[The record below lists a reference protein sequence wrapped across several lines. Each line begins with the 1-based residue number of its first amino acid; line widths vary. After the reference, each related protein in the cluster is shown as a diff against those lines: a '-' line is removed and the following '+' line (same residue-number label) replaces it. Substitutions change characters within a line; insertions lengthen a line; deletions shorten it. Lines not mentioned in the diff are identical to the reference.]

1 MDISGIFVN
10 TQNSIRIDC
19 GKIIYVDPLDIRQES
34 HDADYIFITHDHYDH
49 FSLEDIN
56 KVLKQETQFVV
67 PLKMDIRVRKNT
79 PVGRNLAVVAGKS
92 YETEDFTF
100 ETVPAYNLIK
110 PFHKKSAGWVGYILN
125 IDDTRIYIAGDTD
138 ATKEA
143 QNVKCDIAM
152 VPIGGTYTMNHKE
165 AAALINKIKPKYV
178 IPTHYGS
185 LVGDKL
191 DGERFKQLVD
201 EKIEVVLKL

>member
-49 FSLEDIN
+49 FSPEDIN

-79 PVGRNLAVVAGKS
+79 PVGRNLAVAAGQS

>member
-79 PVGRNLAVVAGKS
+79 PVGRNLAVAAGQS

-110 PFHKKSAGWVGYILN
+110 PFHKKNAGWVGYILN

-138 ATKEA
+138 ATREA
-143 QNVKCDIAM
+143 KNVKCDIAM

>member
-1 MDISGIFVN
+1 M
-10 TQNSIRIDC
+10 
-19 GKIIYVDPLDIRQES
+19 
-34 HDADYIFITHDHYDH
+34 
-49 FSLEDIN
+49 
-56 KVLKQETQFVV
+56 
-67 PLKMDIRVRKNT
+67 
-79 PVGRNLAVVAGKS
+79 
-92 YETEDFTF
+92 
-100 ETVPAYNLIK
+100 
-110 PFHKKSAGWVGYILN
+110 
-125 IDDTRIYIAGDTD
+125 
-138 ATKEA
+138 
-143 QNVKCDIAM
+143 KCDIAM

>member
-1 MDISGIFVN
+1 M
-10 TQNSIRIDC
+10 
-19 GKIIYVDPLDIRQES
+19 
-34 HDADYIFITHDHYDH
+34 ITHDHYDH

-56 KVLKQETQFVV
+56 KVLKRETQFVV

-79 PVGRNLAVVAGKS
+79 PVGRNLAVAAGQS

>member
-1 MDISGIFVN
+1 MDISNILVN
-10 TQNSIRIDC
+10 TQSSIRIDSS
-19 GKIIYVDPLDIRQES
+19 KIIYVDPLDIGQEV

-79 PVGRNLAVVAGKS
+79 PVGRNLAVAAGQS

-185 LVGDKL
+185 IVGDKL

>member
-1 MDISGIFVN
+1 MDICGIFVN

>member
-49 FSLEDIN
+49 FSPEDIN

-67 PLKMDIRVRKNT
+67 PLNMDIRVRKNT
-79 PVGRNLAVVAGKS
+79 PVGRNLAVAAGQS

-125 IDDTRIYIAGDTD
+125 IDDTRIYIVGDTD

>member
-1 MDISGIFVN
+1 MDISNISVN
-10 TQNSIRIDC
+10 TQSSVRIDSS
-19 GKIIYVDPLDIRQES
+19 KIIYVDPLDIGQEV

>member
-1 MDISGIFVN
+1 MDISGISVN

-56 KVLKQETQFVV
+56 KVLKRETQFVV
-67 PLKMDIRVRKNT
+67 PQKMDIRVRKNT
-79 PVGRNLAVVAGKS
+79 PVGHNLAVIAGQN
-92 YETEDFTF
+92 YETDDLTF
-100 ETVPAYNLIK
+100 ETVAAYNLIK
-110 PFHKKSAGWVGYILN
+110 PFHRKSDGWVGYILN
-125 IDDTRIYIAGDTD
+125 IDDTRVYIAGDTD
-138 ATKEA
+138 ATREA
-143 QNVKCDIAM
+143 KNVKCDIAM
-152 VPIGGTYTMNHKE
+152 VPIGGTYTMNYKE
-165 AAALINKIKPKYV
+165 AAALINKIAPKYA

-185 LVGDKL
+185 IVGDKQ

-201 EKIEVVLKL
+201 EKINVVLKL

>member
-1 MDISGIFVN
+1 MDISGISVN

-56 KVLKQETQFVV
+56 KVLKRETQFVV
-67 PLKMDIRVRKNT
+67 PQKMDIRVRKNT
-79 PVGRNLAVVAGKS
+79 PVGRNLAVIAGQN
-92 YETEDFTF
+92 YETDDLTF
-100 ETVPAYNLIK
+100 ETVAAYNLIK
-110 PFHKKSAGWVGYILN
+110 PFHRKSDGWVGYILN
-125 IDDTRIYIAGDTD
+125 IDDTRVYIAGDTD
-138 ATKEA
+138 ATREA
-143 QNVKCDIAM
+143 KNVKCDIAM
-152 VPIGGTYTMNHKE
+152 VPIGGTYTMNYKE
-165 AAALINKIKPKYV
+165 AAALINKIAPKYA

-185 LVGDKL
+185 IVGDKQ

-201 EKIEVVLKL
+201 EKINVVLKL

>member
-110 PFHKKSAGWVGYILN
+110 PFHKKRAGWVGYILN

-152 VPIGGTYTMNHKE
+152 VPIGGTYTMNLKE

-191 DGERFKQLVD
+191 DGKRFKQLVD

>member
-1 MDISGIFVN
+1 MDISNISVN
-10 TQNSIRIDC
+10 TQSSIRIDSS
-19 GKIIYVDPLDIRQES
+19 KIIYVDPLDIGQEV

-79 PVGRNLAVVAGKS
+79 PIGRNLAVAAGQS

>member
-79 PVGRNLAVVAGKS
+79 PVGHNLAVIAGKS

-138 ATKEA
+138 ATREA
-143 QNVKCDIAM
+143 KNVKCDIAM

>member
-79 PVGRNLAVVAGKS
+79 PVGRNLAVAAGQS

>member
-79 PVGRNLAVVAGKS
+79 PVGRNLAVAAGQS

-191 DGERFKQLVD
+191 DGERFMQLVD
-201 EKIEVVLKL
+201 KNINVVIKL